1 MVDHVKGFPCGS
13 AGKESVCIVGDLGSI
28 LGLGRSL
35 GEGKDYPFQYKVLA
49 HTVCIVFPSSSRN
62 GSDGI
67 EPTLAD
73 PGASGSHLTAN
84 TSF

>member
-1 MVDHVKGFPCGS
+1 MVDQVKGFPCGS
-13 AGKESVCIVGDLGSI
+13 AGKESVCNAGDLGSI
-28 LGLGRSL
+28 PGLGPSL

-67 EPTLAD
+67 ELTLAD
-73 PGASGSHLTAN
+73 PGASGPHLTTN
-84 TSF
+84 ISF